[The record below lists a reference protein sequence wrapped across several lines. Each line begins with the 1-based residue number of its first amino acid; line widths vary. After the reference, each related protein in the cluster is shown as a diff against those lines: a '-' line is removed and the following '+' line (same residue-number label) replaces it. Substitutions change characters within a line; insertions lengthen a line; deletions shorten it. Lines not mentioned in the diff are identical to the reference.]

1 MTRALVVTSV
11 LILASALACRPHPV
25 HPGRSPGLEKYPSAR
40 DLYGLAERYRV
51 KHGLPALGI
60 GIVHR
65 GETVGLGMAGERA
78 AGSADWATLDDVFD
92 VASCSKSVTATIAA
106 WLVERGVVQW
116 TTTLGQAFPELGA
129 SLHPWYVNATLE
141 QLLRHRAGLGHDMNR
156 NARWAGW
163 HREHAGRSAA
173 EQRHLFAADVLQ
185 RSPRA
190 TPGTE
195 SYYTSDGYIVAG
207 SLLERAAGI
216 EWEQLVRTTLF
227 QPLGLTSLTYGVP
240 SDGGGETPVS
250 GHEEGWFGRAVIVP
264 PNRAEYGAPPF
275 GSPAGFLYASLPD
288 LLRYVDVHI
297 QGHNGQGPLLRAES
311 FKRLHARGEDPRFG
325 LGWEVEVTR
334 DADGRAVEH
343 SVYHGGY
350 SGRSRANMWFAP
362 ETGWG
367 TVIVTNHG
375 RGDDAM
381 TADIFYALIREFGLV
396 R

>member
-173 EQRHLFAADVLQ
+173 EQRHCSPPTFCSGRRVPRPARRATTPVTATSWPGACSSAPPALSGSNWCARRCFSRWD
-185 RSPRA
+185 SPR
-190 TPGTE
+190 
-195 SYYTSDGYIVAG
+195 
-207 SLLERAAGI
+207 
-216 EWEQLVRTTLF
+216 
-227 QPLGLTSLTYGVP
+227 
-240 SDGGGETPVS
+240 
-250 GHEEGWFGRAVIVP
+250 
-264 PNRAEYGAPPF
+264 
-275 GSPAGFLYASLPD
+275 
-288 LLRYVDVHI
+288 
-297 QGHNGQGPLLRAES
+297 
-311 FKRLHARGEDPRFG
+311 
-325 LGWEVEVTR
+325 
-334 DADGRAVEH
+334 
-343 SVYHGGY
+343 
-350 SGRSRANMWFAP
+350 
-362 ETGWG
+362 
-367 TVIVTNHG
+367 
-375 RGDDAM
+375 
-381 TADIFYALIREFGLV
+381 
-396 R
+396 